1 MSSAVAVPDV
11 GAKARVDEWLV
22 ALKPVLPLQN
32 PLWAFV
38 HNNILM
44 NHEVLPFH
52 DAVREAAALYRARGY
67 ETEVFYREQLASGRL
82 HRAAL
87 EAVLRE
93 TLPGVSVE
101 RFLADRSLG
110 NDVAPVSV
118 LRHAALSPEYDRR
131 LQDLV
136 VPVISSWLDQGM
148 AGWTNPYREGG
159 GLWGFFADGIVAAP
173 RWVHGTI
180 TDDLRRRVRAHF
192 DAGRTVDEVIVAE
205 LQTCAPAGQ
214 ELEWC
219 REVLFSLKGWSGMVG
234 RLEAEPAVAPI
245 EAPPPSLRDWLAVL
259 LVCTHSL
266 DVTMGLTQ
274 APGPSPSTLDL
285 GRLRRF
291 QEAYERSFAVE
302 FLAHVTAKFAPA
314 RAAGGE
320 QAELQVLACM
330 DDRVES
336 MRRAL
341 EAEGVETI
349 GTVGFFGLDMRFQG
363 LGKGRP
369 TRQCPPVVEPSRVI
383 KEHAVGADALR
394 MERTRRLGGA
404 GQKASLALFYQSRS
418 LFRGFVVSIALG
430 LFSFLPL
437 LFKLVWPSGVT
448 TLRTRLQRFAFPR
461 ARTRIGLDDEGGYTV
476 DEQSRIVEGIL
487 RAAGHTRF
495 APIVVVLGHGS
506 TSTNN
511 PFRQAY
517 GCGACSGNPGAPNA
531 RAFAQMANTE
541 AVRARLAYRG
551 LVIPPTTTFVA
562 AFHDTALSEVELL
575 DTELLPKP
583 VQDKLPELELLFR
596 EACRLDATERAK
608 RFAQAPAGGPD
619 ALVQHMKDRGHDL
632 AQPRPEYG
640 HNRVAACVV
649 GRRELTADTFLDR
662 RCFLVSYDPTQDPD
676 GAQLAAAVLGS
687 VPVAVN
693 IGMDYYF
700 SRVDPDGFG
709 AGSKLPLNVSSL
721 LGVITGSKSDLR
733 IGLARQM
740 VELHEPMR
748 MLVLLEA
755 SQAHVEKLV
764 EGHARMKR
772 MVHHGWMRLGRID
785 PQTRA
790 VTMWT
795 KAGWVP
801 WREHFAEAAA
811 YETRPLPQVFDVTH
825 DCVLEVAA

>member
-1 MSSAVAVPDV
+1 MTSGREAVP
-11 GAKARVDEWLV
+11 RVDAWLTE
-22 ALKPVLPLQN
+22 LKHTLPLQN

-52 DAVREAAALYRARGY
+52 EAVREAAAMYRAHGY
-67 ETEVFYREQLASGRL
+67 EREAFYRSELARGRL

-93 TLPGVSVE
+93 TLPGVDVE
-101 RFLADRSLG
+101 RFLATPSLG
-110 NDVAPVSV
+110 DDVEPVTV
-118 LRHAALSPEYDRR
+118 LRRAAIHPEYDRR

-136 VPVISSWLDQGM
+136 VPIIASWLDQGM
-148 AGWTNPYREGG
+148 AAWSNPYRDA
-159 GLWGFFADGIVAAP
+159 GLWTFFAEGIAAAP
-173 RWVHGTI
+173 GWTTAISTELRERVAGHVASQRSLDELI
-180 TDDLRRRVRAHF
+180 TTEL
-192 DAGRTVDEVIVAE
+192 AGR
-205 LQTCAPAGQ
+205 APAGR
-214 ELEWC
+214 EVAYC
-219 REVLFSLKGWSGMVG
+219 REVLFALKGWSGMVG
-234 RLEAEPAVAPI
+234 RLEAEPAVAPV
-245 EAPPPSLRDWLAVL
+245 EAPKASLKEWLAVL

-266 DVTMGLTQ
+266 DETMKLSLV
-274 APGPSPSTLDL
+274 PGASPTTLHL
-285 GRLRRF
+285 GRLQRF

-302 FLAHVTAKFAPA
+302 FLGHLTPKMKPA
-314 RAAGGE
+314 RAAPVPPPAR
-320 QAELQVLACM
+320 AEVQVLTCM
-330 DDRVES
+330 DDREES
-336 MRRAL
+336 LRRAL
-341 EAEGVETI
+341 EAEGAETI
-349 GTVGFFGLDMRFQG
+349 GSVGFFGLDMRFEG

-383 KEHAVGADALR
+383 RELPIGSDALR

-404 GQKASLALFYQSRS
+404 GHTASLAMFYQSRT
-418 LFRGFVVSIALG
+418 LIRGFLVSLALG

-437 LFKLVWPSGVT
+437 FFKLVWPSGVSR
-448 TLRTRLQRFAFPR
+448 LRARLQRLAFPR
-461 ARTRIGLDDEGGYTV
+461 AKTRIGLDDEGGYSP
-476 DEQSRIVEGIL
+476 DEQTRIVQGIL
-487 RAAGHTRF
+487 TGAGLTTF
-495 APIVVVLGHGS
+495 SPLVVVLGHGS

-517 GCGACSGNPGAPNA
+517 GCGACSGNPGSPNA
-531 RAFAQMANTE
+531 RAFAQMANSPV
-541 AVRARLAYRG
+541 VRARLAVHG
-551 LVIPPTTTFVA
+551 VVVPQGTTFVA
-562 AFHDTALSEVELL
+562 AFHDTTLDEVELL
-575 DTELLPKP
+575 DTDLLPEA
-583 VQDKLPELELLFR
+583 VRAELPELEALFKN
-596 EACRLDATERAK
+596 ACRLDVVERSR
-608 RFAQAPAGGPD
+608 RFQQAPSGGID
-619 ALVQHMKDRGHDL
+619 ALVQHAKDRGHDL

-649 GRRELTADTFLDR
+649 GRRELTSEVFFDR
-662 RCFLVSYDPTQDPD
+662 RAFLVSYDPTQDTD
-676 GAQLAAAVLGS
+676 GTLLANAVLGS

-709 AGSKLPLNVSSL
+709 AGSKLPLNVVSL

-772 MVHHGWMRLGRID
+772 MVHHAWMRLGRID
-785 PQTRA
+785 PVTRE

-801 WREHFAEAAA
+801 WQAHFAESVG
-811 YETRPLPQVFDVTH
+811 YTSLPLPRVFDVAF
-825 DCVLEVAA
+825 DRLLEVAA